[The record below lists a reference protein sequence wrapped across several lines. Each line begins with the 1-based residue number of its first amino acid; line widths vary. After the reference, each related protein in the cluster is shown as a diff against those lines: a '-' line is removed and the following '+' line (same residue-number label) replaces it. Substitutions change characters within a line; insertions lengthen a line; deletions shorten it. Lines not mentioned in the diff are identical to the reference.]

1 MCEASLIRDSDAQ
14 PERQMDLEL
23 MQLSLLLAHS
33 VSRRIID
40 FWTSTSIY
48 LCSSSWRKPREREN
62 ITCKLIVIW
71 PVYGN
76 CIFPSAPSGAFC
88 CGGHVVQ
95 EQQLCNLALGGSIGA
110 NSCTR
115 TQTTARRRFQRKWR
129 IPIDL
134 GRFEVR
140 CCGSISGIVSMTL
153 FVLICTVKWLIFC
166 WCDSCQKYTSNF
178 KLYFFNILHRKKN
191 VNFERECINR
201 NVSVLSKPSGKPI

>member
-1 MCEASLIRDSDAQ
+1 MF
-14 PERQMDLEL
+14 
-23 MQLSLLLAHS
+23 LLLEETP
-33 VSRRIID
+33 I
-40 FWTSTSIY
+40 
-48 LCSSSWRKPREREN
+48 EREN

-88 CGGHVVQ
+88 CGGRVVQ

-178 KLYFFNILHRKKN
+178 KLYFFNILRRKKN
-191 VNFERECINR
+191 SKICQLWTWVYQPKCQCTVKTMRKIEIEISAANWQCQQGRNETDKTHCLVSSISNFEIW
-201 NVSVLSKPSGKPI
+201 VKIK